1 MTVTSAVKLSYF
13 SKFRDF
19 LILCFVSFQIGLVAS
34 VMLISLCVRRATAI
48 DLRAVATAPFF
59 IGDTSENFVSTLL
72 NALMLTMTALDSNIM
87 LITLVDVVL

>member
-1 MTVTSAVKLSYF
+1 
-13 SKFRDF
+13 
-19 LILCFVSFQIGLVAS
+19 
-34 VMLISLCVRRATAI
+34 MLISLCARRPTAI
-48 DLRAVATAPFF
+48 DLRAVATALFF